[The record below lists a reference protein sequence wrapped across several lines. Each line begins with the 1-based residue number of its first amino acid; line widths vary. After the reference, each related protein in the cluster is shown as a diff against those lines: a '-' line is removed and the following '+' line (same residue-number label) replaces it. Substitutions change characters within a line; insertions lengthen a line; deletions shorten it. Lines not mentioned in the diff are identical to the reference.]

1 MNRNRRICIGG
12 QTSRK
17 SGMKSRKSERDG
29 INRGIPESGSR
40 AKILGLGRKNV
51 LGMGVTS
58 SPNCFLEQLRAES
71 SWKTSKFPDEPLFNS
86 LKHMR
91 PTSTLGF
98 CASAPQHA
106 SCLGLF
112 VSWCPCFL
120 SGLPSCPSQ
129 CELTSLVHPCILTP
143 GSCPEASPVKT
154 PVCRMNETWSISQTP
169 ARLPWLTSHPIQKL
183 AS

>member
-71 SWKTSKFPDEPLFNS
+71 SWIATPQTVAHQAPLSMGFSRQEYWSGVPLPSPGDLPDPGIEPRSPSLQADTLTSEP
-86 LKHMR
+86 
-91 PTSTLGF
+91 P
-98 CASAPQHA
+98 
-106 SCLGLF
+106 
-112 VSWCPCFL
+112 
-120 SGLPSCPSQ
+120 GLP
-129 CELTSLVHPCILTP
+129 TYLVLILNVFERYLYQFSGAAITKST
-143 GSCPEASPVKT
+143 GWVT
-154 PVCRMNETWSISQTP
+154 
-169 ARLPWLTSHPIQKL
+169 
-183 AS
+183 

>member
-51 LGMGVTS
+51 LGVGVTL

-71 SWKTSKFPDEPLFNS
+71 SWKTSKFPDEPLSNS

-91 PTSTLGF
+91 PTSPLGF

-120 SGLPSCPSQ
+120 SGLPSCPSHGWPH
-129 CELTSLVHPCILTP
+129 HPHRPRHLPRKGRRSHLLSQHPAPNRGAGPRKAAVLPPSP
-143 GSCPEASPVKT
+143 GGQS
-154 PVCRMNETWSISQTP
+154 
-169 ARLPWLTSHPIQKL
+169 
-183 AS
+183 